1 MSCIYLTAPQG
12 SKEWLEGRIGAATA
26 SMFTEARKRING
38 LSNQQK
44 LYVDSIL
51 HGLPQAAALEAAG
64 YKSQPRAE
72 VVQRA
77 LDGEKVGEFS
87 ESAHNYAFKLAVER
101 ASGQLLDEPDFDP
114 WQSRRGREL
123 EPEARLLYEERYEVL
138 TEQVGLALTEDR
150 IFGASVDSLIG
161 DHGIQEIKCFLAPAK
176 LKGILLDEDIGD
188 CMDQVQGGLWITGRL
203 WCDFT
208 LYCPA
213 LKTIGREL
221 TVIRVHRDDDYIEA
235 MEPELWEFNEL
246 VESYRAQLTGP
257 AAPVIEEETAEGCF
271 A

>member
-12 SKEWLEGRIGAATA
+12 STEWFEGRRGAITA
-26 SMFTEARKRING
+26 SMFAEVRKR
-38 LSNQQK
+38 L
-44 LYVDSIL
+44 
-51 HGLPQAAALEAAG
+51 
-64 YKSQPRAE
+64 KSGPNKG
-72 VVQRA
+72 
-77 LDGEKVGEFS
+77 DFS
-87 ESAHNYAFKLAVER
+87 SAAHNYAFKLAVER
-101 ASGQLLDEPDFDP
+101 ISGELLDEPDFDP
-114 WQSRRGREL
+114 WQARRGREL

-150 IFGASVDSLIG
+150 VFGASVDSLIG

-188 CMDQVQGGLWITGRL
+188 CMDQVQGGIWISGRE

-221 TVIRVHRDDDYIEA
+221 TVIRVHRNDDYIAA

-257 AAPVIEEETAEGCF
+257 AAPAIEEETAEGCF